1 MLRRPLETGGYFAMT
16 QTEAGRQAARITDL
30 TLVIRA
36 VGAVASLGDTVLT
49 TILGLDPQLP
59 LYNISVMTTRL
70 ESSLGRR
77 KTPMTLLLAFAA
89 VALALSALGIYG
101 VLAYTVSQRTKE
113 IGIRMALGADPAR
126 IVRHVLRQGGALIA
140 IGLVVGAAG
149 ARGLTRLLAS
159 LLYAVEPSDPSVF
172 IAVSILLVVVG
183 SAACLVPSRRATRID
198 PVTALR
204 HE

>member
-1 MLRRPLETGGYFAMT
+1 
-16 QTEAGRQAARITDL
+16 
-30 TLVIRA
+30 
-36 VGAVASLGDTVLT
+36 
-49 TILGLDPQLP
+49 
-59 LYNISVMTTRL
+59 
-70 ESSLGRR
+70 
-77 KTPMTLLLAFAA
+77 MTLLLAFAA